1 MPASQPWYRIHY
13 AHNQSIFRIQK
24 YGVHTGKSFI
34 VLLSHLA
41 LLLGSLVLSSRH
53 FLVFIV
59 AAVLGSIVHL
69 GITATAAAGL
79 VFRVEF
85 FSNVRIGVGLEI
97 FVNRFF
103 VLVGRAAVWASAF
116 IAGALVVVQGGG
128 NKGRRMLD
136 TQVSLFT

>member
-13 AHNQSIFRIQK
+13 AHSQSILEYK
-24 YGVHTGKSFI
+24 STEYTLVKSFI

-53 FLVFIV
+53 LLVFII

-97 FVNRFF
+97 LVNRFF
-103 VLVGRAAVWASAF
+103 VLIG
-116 IAGALVVVQGGG
+116 
-128 NKGRRMLD
+128 
-136 TQVSLFT
+136 

>member
-13 AHNQSIFRIQK
+13 AHSQSILEYK
-24 YGVHTGKSFI
+24 STEYTLVKSFI

-41 LLLGSLVLSSRH
+41 FLLGSLVLSSRH
-53 FLVFIV
+53 LLVFII

-69 GITATAAAGL
+69 GITAAAGV

-97 FVNRFF
+97 LVNRFF
-103 VLVGRAAVWASAF
+103 VLVG
-116 IAGALVVVQGGG
+116 
-128 NKGRRMLD
+128 
-136 TQVSLFT
+136 